1 MILSKL
7 FGTKSQREI
16 KKLSSEVDKINHS
29 YKLFSEKSD
38 ESLVKKTKEL
48 RHFVISTRDEKI
60 NSVKDIVEQQ
70 ILILE
75 LFREICKIDKFFN

>member
-29 YKLFSEKSD
+29 YKLFLEKSD
-38 ESLVKKTKEL
+38 E
-48 RHFVISTRDEKI
+48 D
-60 NSVKDIVEQQ
+60 
-70 ILILE
+70 LI
-75 LFREICKIDKFFN
+75 KGQKN

>member
-29 YKLFSEKSD
+29 YKLFSEILLICTSVEISIKFPAKS
-38 ESLVKKTKEL
+38 
-48 RHFVISTRDEKI
+48 
-60 NSVKDIVEQQ
+60 
-70 ILILE
+70 
-75 LFREICKIDKFFN
+75 